1 MEHCDLT
8 ERIKFFT
15 EKAIARRE
23 LSGLDAKIFSEGFAE
38 GFKEGFEEGRK
49 EVREKAILPMLSNDL
64 SFQVIAKCSGYP
76 EKKIKELKV
85 RFIEEGLL
93 PALRNK

>member
-1 MEHCDLT
+1 MEQSVSPEGT
-8 ERIKFFT
+8 KFFK
-15 EKAIARRE
+15 ERDFGRKE
-23 LSGLDAKIFSEGFAE
+23 LSGLDAEIFAE
-38 GFKEGFEEGRK
+38 GFEQGQKEI
-49 EVREKAILPMLSNDL
+49 REKAILSMLSNDL

-93 PALRNK
+93 PG

>member
-1 MEHCDLT
+1 MEHSDLA
-8 ERIKFFT
+8 EHMKFFK
-15 EKAIARRE
+15 EIEIGRRE
-23 LSGLDAKIFSEGFAE
+23 LSGLDAEIFSEGFAE
-38 GFKEGFEEGRK
+38 GFKQGFEEGRK
-49 EVREKAILPMLSNDL
+49 EVREKAILSMLSNDL
-64 SFQVIAKCSGYP
+64 SFQVIATCSGYP